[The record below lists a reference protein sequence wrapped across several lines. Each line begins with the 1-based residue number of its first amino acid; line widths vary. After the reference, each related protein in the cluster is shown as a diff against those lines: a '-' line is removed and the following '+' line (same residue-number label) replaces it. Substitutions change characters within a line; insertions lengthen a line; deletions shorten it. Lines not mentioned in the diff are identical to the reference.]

1 MTRKLRSILPVEL
14 KPNSWADECRQREKQ
29 KEYYDR
35 NTKPLPPLSVGDSIR
50 YQEGKTWKQGIVT
63 KEEGDRSYTVDNTE
77 GAVYR
82 RKRRHLMQ
90 TNENLEPDI
99 PDVNIACPPNRP
111 VAPPMLANSSQSS
124 LSIPETQFET
134 KQVDAG
140 LPLHYSFWQNSETQV
155 IVSM

>member
-1 MTRKLRSILPVEL
+1 
-14 KPNSWADECRQREKQ
+14 
-29 KEYYDR
+29 
-35 NTKPLPPLSVGDSIR
+35 
-50 YQEGKTWKQGIVT
+50 
-63 KEEGDRSYTVDNTE
+63 
-77 GAVYR
+77 
-82 RKRRHLMQ
+82 MQ

-134 KQVDAG
+134 KQVDAAPYTTRFG
-140 LPLHYSFWQNSETQV
+140 RTVKPKV